1 MECSDSAKVII
12 SMNFDRDIRPH
23 MAGLMSSPENNRLN
37 KLLLEFFFY
46 LECITIM
53 HYTQTQP
60 LAQSTDVKHVI
71 MVFIQLVGKILFP
84 KLKLYNHE

>member
-12 SMNFDRDIRPH
+12 SMNFDRDIRPR

-46 LECITIM
+46 L
-53 HYTQTQP
+53 
-60 LAQSTDVKHVI
+60 
-71 MVFIQLVGKILFP
+71 
-84 KLKLYNHE
+84 